1 MWYFCFMNEMP
12 AIFRFTELS
21 ELNAVS
27 TELLKIGK
35 DVPVW
40 LFNGN
45 MGAGKTTLIKS
56 ICNELGIKSLVQSP
70 TFALVNEYLSESQQV
85 VYHFDFYRIKDET
98 EALDMGVE
106 EYFDSGDYCFIEWPE
121 KIQSLWPSHYLELK
135 LSISDHGERILE
147 VAEIGKYV

>member
-1 MWYFCFMNEMP
+1 MNEIS

-21 ELNAVS
+21 ELDSIS
-27 TELLKIGK
+27 TELLRIGK

-56 ICNELGIKSLVQSP
+56 ICKQLGIKSLVQSP
-70 TFALVNEYLSESQQV
+70 TFALVNEYLSESQQI
-85 VYHFDFYRIKDET
+85 VYHFDFYRIRHET

-106 EYFDSGDYCFIEWPE
+106 EYLDSGNHCFVEWPE
-121 KIQSLWPSHYLELK
+121 KIQSLWPSHYLNLTLNLGGE
-135 LSISDHGERILE
+135 GERILE
-147 VAEIGKYV
+147 VTEIGKHQED